1 CFIQHGA
8 DINAKANNGFDFTP
22 LHYSIGIG
30 DFDMMKLLLKL
41 GADIYLESEM
51 GYSPMDL
58 AILMGDKRI
67 IFYLYGYISH
77 VSE

>member
-1 CFIQHGA
+1 MA
-8 DINAKANNGFDFTP
+8 LTSLP

-67 IFYLYGYISH
+67 IFIYMVIFH

>member
-1 CFIQHGA
+1 MV
-8 DINAKANNGFDFTP
+8 FDFTP

-58 AILMGDKRI
+58 AILMGIRELFFIYMVIFLMFLNKPGCNAIKR
-67 IFYLYGYISH
+67 L
-77 VSE
+77 

>member
-1 CFIQHGA
+1 
-8 DINAKANNGFDFTP
+8 
-22 LHYSIGIG
+22 
-30 DFDMMKLLLKL
+30 MMKLLLKL

-67 IFYLYGYISH
+67 IFIYMVIFLMFLNKLGVMQSKI
-77 VSE
+77 VTNEIICK

>member
-1 CFIQHGA
+1 
-8 DINAKANNGFDFTP
+8 
-22 LHYSIGIG
+22 
-30 DFDMMKLLLKL
+30 
-41 GADIYLESEM
+41 
-51 GYSPMDL
+51 YSPMDL

>member
-1 CFIQHGA
+1 
-8 DINAKANNGFDFTP
+8 
-22 LHYSIGIG
+22 
-30 DFDMMKLLLKL
+30 
-41 GADIYLESEM
+41 
-51 GYSPMDL
+51 PMDL